1 MAITSIEDLRQVL
14 KDSPAVEEIVGFVN
28 AQVEAEKQQGIAT
41 HRKANNEAQGLRKW
55 KTAMET
61 VGYQGEPDGIEEWL
75 AEKTKAQPEKK
86 GGPDPEIEKLRRE
99 FKKAQEAL
107 IAEQQKAA
115 AIKAASDKRLIK
127 ARLSESLRDNMHAY
141 DLLADS
147 LINDGRVRLTED
159 ERVVFVDGD
168 NEIDYEV
175 GLKKLRESR
184 PDLMKNTQAP
194 GARSNG
200 RPVQGTPV
208 YTFDRLRGMT
218 QAEMV
223 ANMADID
230 ASLKAQKGA

>member
-107 IAEQQKAA
+107 VEAQGKAA
-115 AIKAASDKRLIK
+115 AIKAASDKRAIK
-127 ARLSESLRDNMHAY
+127 AKIADALRDKVYAH

-147 LINDGRVRLTED
+147 LIANGMVKLTED
-159 ERVVFVDGD
+159 EQVVFVKGD
-168 NEIDYEV
+168 DEIEFNTGV
-175 GLKKLRESR
+175 KQLLESR
-184 PDLMKNTQAP
+184 PDLVKNTQAP

-208 YTFDRLRGMT
+208 YTFDRLKGMT